1 MTTSLIGFVQQLA
14 TAYLPHGYWFYV
26 TGRIP
31 PHKDHVAIDQ
41 KLLAKYGIAISRPAR
56 ARRKRAGLA
65 NLHYLRHE
73 SFFVILATHG
83 QHQFFSQEGQS
94 LRDIR
99 RTPLVYCGYSVS
111 YKHGGHVR
119 RIEGKPAKRDDR
131 WHSRVQIARG
141 DYRTWRA
148 YFLEIA
154 AKRTADQ
161 IAAEFWKL
169 PYEPYA
175 PVRQQLLNLLRLVNR
190 ARRQAGLE
198 RVAPSVL
205 RYRRRIV
212 RPFES
217 LGTSPLDEHDQTVES
232 AGREPKFD

>member
-1 MTTSLIGFVQQLA
+1 MTTSLIGFMQQLA

-31 PHKDHVAIDQ
+31 PHKDPVTIDQ

-73 SFFVILATHG
+73 SFFVIVATHG
-83 QHQFFSQEGQS
+83 QHEFFRDEGQS

-99 RTPLVYCGYSVS
+99 RTPLVYGGYSVS
-111 YKHGGHVR
+111 YKRGGYVR
-119 RIEGKPAKRDDR
+119 RAEGQATRRDDR

-141 DYRTWRA
+141 DYRDWRA

-154 AKRTADQ
+154 VKRTADQ
-161 IAAEFWKL
+161 IAAEFWNL

-212 RPFES
+212 RPFEP
-217 LGTSPLDEHDQTVES
+217 LGGAPVDELDQTTGS
-232 AGREPKFD
+232 ARRGSKCD